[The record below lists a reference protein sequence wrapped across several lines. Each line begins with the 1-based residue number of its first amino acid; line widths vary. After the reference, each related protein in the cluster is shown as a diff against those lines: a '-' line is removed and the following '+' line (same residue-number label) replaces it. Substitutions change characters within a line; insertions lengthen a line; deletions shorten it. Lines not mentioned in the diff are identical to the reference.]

1 MKLTRLLAMLLAL
14 CMILCCFA
22 ACGSSDEDDE
32 DENEKVEDKEKDE
45 DEDEDKSDKDDKDED
60 DEASLVGKWGMIFD
74 FSARAAEEELWEK
87 YGGDTPLPPLSFV
100 FEWDFA
106 EDGNLTVTAIEFPI
120 NAEATRFYEVLL
132 AYRAQELTADEIDEL
147 LDRSGYSNLEDY
159 IAETA
164 VDRAVDFVN
173 AARDN
178 AVIIEE
184 TYEVDGN
191 VITLGDGTE
200 IEYNI
205 FRDEMTFEK
214 VKGESNM
221 YAMFEAHALHKQ

>member
-1 MKLTRLLAMLLAL
+1 M
-14 CMILCCFA
+14 
-22 ACGSSDEDDE
+22 
-32 DENEKVEDKEKDE
+32 
-45 DEDEDKSDKDDKDED
+45 
-60 DEASLVGKWGMIFD
+60 
-74 FSARAAEEELWEK
+74 
-87 YGGDTPLPPLSFV
+87 
-100 FEWDFA
+100 
-106 EDGNLTVTAIEFPI
+106 
-120 NAEATRFYEVLL
+120 
-132 AYRAQELTADEIDEL
+132 
-147 LDRSGYSNLEDY
+147 
-159 IAETA
+159 
-164 VDRAVDFVN
+164 DRAVDFVN